1 MRAVLVFAVKVLP
14 SLDRGWDEAAMS
26 DRPQPTM
33 NRLEDKIAWYNPK
46 SIASK
51 KNYRLRQGAQL
62 VAFEVS
68 SVGVLTPLGMFH
80 RVLASGSALI

>member
-1 MRAVLVFAVKVLP
+1 
-14 SLDRGWDEAAMS
+14 MS

-68 SVGVLTPLGMFH
+68 SVGVLPWVCFIEYSPQDRHSSDWSFGPTF
-80 RVLASGSALI
+80 ATAT